1 MKKPIFDF
9 IDRQIIIDFYKNP
22 PKGNYWNT
30 PIIVTQF
37 EITKAKKVIYK
48 EIEKP
53 FLRINDFIV
62 YWLESFKNRI
72 IN

>member
-22 PKGNYWNT
+22 PKGGYWNT

-37 EITKAKKVIYK
+37 EITKTKKVICN

-53 FLRINDFIV
+53 FLKIIDFLNNCLKCFEKKIV
-62 YWLESFKNRI
+62 N
-72 IN
+72 